1 MLFVPCR
8 DAVHTLDASE
18 RTQTARRTQMA
29 KMVGV
34 WMYVAP
40 RRPSDPVNLTGGAT
54 IILTEA
60 DKRKLGD
67 GFMKVTIRVLDEDPF
82 SSDDEV
88 YKDNSFQLGPGL
100 LNIGPNT
107 FGISA
112 IVPRSKVED
121 SEPSWQSSAELYFRV
136 RASGGGVT
144 TNWANSQIENVSYE

>member
-1 MLFVPCR
+1 
-8 DAVHTLDASE
+8 
-18 RTQTARRTQMA
+18 MA

-40 RRPSDPVNLTGGAT
+40 RSPSDDVNLTGGAT

-67 GFMKVTIRVLDEDPF
+67 RLMNVSIRVMDDDTF
-82 SSDDEV
+82 FDDEV
-88 YKDNSFQLGPGL
+88 YKDDSFQLGPAL

-112 IVPRSKVED
+112 IVPHSKVAN
-121 SEPSWQSSAELYFRV
+121 SEPGYESSAELYFRV
-136 RASGGGVT
+136 RASGGGVK
-144 TNWANSQIENVSYE
+144 TNWANSQNEDVRYE

>member
-1 MLFVPCR
+1 
-8 DAVHTLDASE
+8 
-18 RTQTARRTQMA
+18 MA

-40 RRPSDPVNLTGGAT
+40 RRPTDPVNLTGAAT

-67 GFMKVTIRVLDEDPF
+67 SLMRISLRVMDDDTF
-82 SSDDEV
+82 SDDTV
-88 YKDNSFQLGPGL
+88 YTDDSFQLGPAN

-112 IVPRSKVED
+112 IVPRSKVEN
-121 SEPSWQSSAELYFRV
+121 SEPFWESSAELYFRV
-136 RASGGGVT
+136 RASGGGIK
-144 TNWANSQIENVSYE
+144 TNWANSQIEDVRFE